1 MNANASQIDGEDVRT
16 YLAIARAGSLNGA
29 AHSLGMHHS
38 TVYRRL
44 ERLEEALGTPLFER
58 EGSRYQP
65 TAAGEAFGV
74 HARRVEDE
82 LFALQRAVLG
92 NTLMPAGVLRLTTL
106 ESLLP
111 WVLPALSTLEARC
124 PDLTV
129 ELDAGTQTRSLD
141 RRDADMALRPSESPP
156 EDAVGRRIAPLA
168 WAAYGPL
175 GSGGRKLPWLSYVG
189 PVGRLEG
196 PRAVQEGS
204 TKATA
209 GRLRPCSV
217 AAMAAA
223 IAQGFG
229 RGALPCYLGDGDP
242 KLHRIGPPQT
252 PKRSALWLLLHPDLR
267 DSARIRAVID
277 LLMPSLEP
285 HVALFAGKR
294 RRRR

>member
-156 EDAVGRRIAPLA
+156 EDAVGRRSRRWRGPPTGPWGAVVASFPGCPTWAPLD
-168 WAAYGPL
+168 
-175 GSGGRKLPWLSYVG
+175 GSRA
-189 PVGRLEG
+189 PVPCKRGAQR
-196 PRAVQEGS
+196 PPQEGS
-204 TKATA
+204 DLARWRRWPQPLPRGSAGARCPAISETATPSYTASAHPRRPNAARCGYSCIPTCATA
-209 GRLRPCSV
+209 R
-217 AAMAAA
+217 A
-223 IAQGFG
+223 
-229 RGALPCYLGDGDP
+229 
-242 KLHRIGPPQT
+242 
-252 PKRSALWLLLHPDLR
+252 
-267 DSARIRAVID
+267 SAR
-277 LLMPSLEP
+277 
-285 HVALFAGKR
+285 
-294 RRRR
+294 